1 MEYIIKQTI
10 EVMTRIE
17 ADSREEAF
25 KLLGNLDID
34 DADQVTILETEI
46 ESIEEYEES
55 FNETPHEFNTE
66 GKFTIEA

>member
-10 EVMTRIE
+10 EVITTIE

-55 FNETPHEFNTE
+55 F
-66 GKFTIEA
+66 K

>member
-17 ADSREEAF
+17 ADSEQHAL
-25 KLLGNLDID
+25 KLLDNLCID
-34 DADQVTILETEI
+34 DTEQITILDTQI

-55 FNETPHEFNTE
+55 LNETPHEFNTE

>member
-10 EVMTRIE
+10 EVMTTIE
-17 ADSREEAF
+17 ADSKEEAF

-46 ESIEEYEES
+46 ETIDEYEES